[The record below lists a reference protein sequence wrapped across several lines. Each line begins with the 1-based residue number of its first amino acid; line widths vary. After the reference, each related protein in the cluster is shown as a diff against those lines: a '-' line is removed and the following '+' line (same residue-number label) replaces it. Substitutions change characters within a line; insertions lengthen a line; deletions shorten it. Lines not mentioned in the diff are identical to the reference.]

1 MGLPAVITTGQ
12 GKEFRN
18 KLNQE
23 LTEKFGI
30 KHQLTTAYHP
40 QANGLA
46 ERCNQTSVN
55 SLAKFAQ
62 DKRET
67 WDENVGEVVY
77 SYNTAVQESTKHTPF
92 ESMFGWMAILPVD
105 INAVGNYNPDDML
118 KQFDEA
124 KKPDE
129 EDSKAKRQ
137 KMEEIVKA
145 NIEKAQMKQKLHYDR
160 KHTSFQ
166 VTKYQRGPY
175 FSTVL
180 LKMWALF
187 FNCPFFQ
194 QSVEKC
200 VPMGSNLFTGEPY
213 ISTLCL
219 KSQFQGSKFSV
230 KLVPGGPFFM

>member
-1 MGLPAVITTGQ
+1 MGLPAVITTDQ

-30 KHQLTTAYHP
+30 KHQLITAYHP
-40 QANGLA
+40 QANGLD
-46 ERCNQTSVN
+46 ERYNQTLAN
-55 SLAKFAQ
+55 SLAKYAQ
-62 DKRET
+62 YKRET

-105 INAVGNYNPDDML
+105 INAVGNYYPDDML

-124 KKPDE
+124 KEPDE
-129 EDSKAKRQ
+129 EESKAKRQ

-160 KHTSFQ
+160 KHGAGDLYTVGSQ
-166 VTKYQRGPY
+166 VLKKHFRRKKRQGGKLDYLWQDPFMITATLGNGLYRLKEVNGNKVNIGIYIVYGQLIVNN
-175 FSTVL
+175 FHVFL
-180 LKMWALF
+180 L
-187 FNCPFFQ
+187 
-194 QSVEKC
+194 
-200 VPMGSNLFTGEPY
+200 
-213 ISTLCL
+213 
-219 KSQFQGSKFSV
+219 
-230 KLVPGGPFFM
+230 